1 MIRTLIVEDDP
12 AVAEVNRGYLDR
24 IPGFAVVGTATTGGA
39 ALAALDRTE
48 VDLVLLDFNLPDISG
63 LDVCRALRARQGPP
77 VDVIA
82 VTAKRDLETVRTAV
96 AQGVILYLIKPYSFA
111 TFSDK
116 LTGYAGYH
124 QRLSQSGLTDQH
136 GVDRTLAEL
145 RRTPARHCPQRT
157 VRGDLRAGGR
167 AGARVRRVLLGQR
180 RRRAHRPGA
189 GERAPLSGAPAQQGP
204 GAPAAA
210 VRHSRPSRAPLSV
223 GERSQLGVHV
233 RERRMHS

>member
-24 IPGFAVVGTATTGGA
+24 IPGFAVVGTAATGNA
-39 ALAALDRTE
+39 ALTALDRIE

-63 LDVCRALRARQGPP
+63 LDVCRALRAKQGPP

-96 AQGVILYLIKPYSFA
+96 AQGVIQYLIKPYSFA

-145 RRTPARHCPQRT
+145 RPTPAVTVPKGLSEATYERVVAL
-157 VRGDLRAGGR
+157 VRGSGESYSASEVAEHIGL
-167 AGARVRRVLLGQR
+167 ARVSARRYLEYLHGKGLVRLLPQYGTPGR
-180 RRRAHRPGA
+180 PEHRFQWVTDD
-189 GERAPLSGAPAQQGP
+189 R
-204 GAPAAA
+204 
-210 VRHSRPSRAPLSV
+210 
-223 GERSQLGVHV
+223 
-233 RERRMHS
+233 

>member
-1 MIRTLIVEDDP
+1 MMIRTLIVEDDP

-63 LDVCRALRARQGPP
+63 LDVCRALRAKQGPP

-145 RRTPARHCPQRT
+145 RPTPAVTVPKGLSEATYERVVAL
-157 VRGDLRAGGR
+157 VRGSVESYSASDVAEHVGL
-167 AGARVRRVLLGQR
+167 ARVSARRYLEHLHSKGLVRLLPQYGTPGR
-180 RRRAHRPGA
+180 PEHRFQWVN
-189 GERAPLSGAPAQQGP
+189 EIN
-204 GAPAAA
+204 
-210 VRHSRPSRAPLSV
+210 
-223 GERSQLGVHV
+223 
-233 RERRMHS
+233 